1 MNRGPMRPR
10 ASEDGAGLPPPG
22 QGQGVIERYRRW
34 LSLPAGAA
42 PVTLGEGSTPLVRL
56 QRLERLWRL
65 PVPLYAKV
73 EGQNPTGSFKDRGM
87 AVAIT
92 LAAHEGVRAVV
103 CASTGNTAASAAAY
117 AARAGLRAL
126 VVLPAG
132 GVADGKLAQAMAFG
146 AVVVEV
152 QAGFDRCLQLVRE
165 LVART
170 PVALVNSLNPARLE
184 GQKTAAFEICDQLGG
199 TPEFLALPVG
209 NGGNIT
215 AYWKGFTEYHHHGVV
230 TSRPRM
236 LGFQAEGAAPLVR
249 GAPVEEPRTVASAI
263 RIGHPARWQE
273 ALQARDE
280 SGGLIEAVSDDSIVE
295 AQRLLARVEGVLCEP
310 ASAASVAGVGL
321 LARRGYFEGARGPV
335 VCVLTGSGLKDT
347 RAAAAMGTEPYR
359 MAPDLKALL
368 ALVEDSR
375 GA

>member
-1 MNRGPMRPR
+1 MSQGSMGEAALASGSAGGP
-10 ASEDGAGLPPPG
+10 
-22 QGQGVIERYRRW
+22 QGVIERYREW
-34 LSLPAGAA
+34 LCLPADVT
-42 PVTLGEGSTPLVRL
+42 PVTLGEGNTPLVRL

-117 AARAGLRAL
+117 SARAGLRAL

-146 AVVVEV
+146 AIVVEV
-152 QAGFDRCLQLVRE
+152 QSGFDRCLDLVRE
-165 LVART
+165 LTARAE
-170 PVALVNSLNPARLE
+170 VALVNSLNPARLE
-184 GQKTAAFEICDQLGG
+184 GQKTAAFEICDQLDEP
-199 TPEFLALPVG
+199 PEFMALPVG

-215 AYWKGFTEYHHHGVV
+215 AYWKGFTEYLEHGRIRQ
-230 TSRPRM
+230 RPRM

-249 GAPVEEPRTVASAI
+249 GAPVDEPRTVASAI
-263 RIGHPARWQE
+263 RIGRPARWVE
-273 ALQARDE
+273 ALRARDE
-280 SGGLIEAVSDDSIVE
+280 SGGLFEAVSDEAIVE

-321 LARRGYFEGARGPV
+321 LARRGYFDGARGPV

-347 RAAAAMGTEPYR
+347 RAAAAMGSEPHQV
-359 MAPDLKALL
+359 APDVQTLL
-368 ALVEDSR
+368 ALIGEEHGR
-375 GA
+375 